1 MFKVLGMEKT
11 DQLKRVEIPETI
23 NSILETTVPFIV
35 LKKIGKIFL
44 LKDFYI
50 TTATNPTKLKQEVG

>member
-23 NSILETTVPFIV
+23 NSILETTVPFIL

-44 LKDFYI
+44 LKNFCI
-50 TTATNPTKLKQEVG
+50 ITATNSTKLKQEVG